1 MHGSVTVAFF
11 LILLC
16 IYISYVRMHTH
27 MQQHI
32 KQTRLSWL
40 LLLCYHDI
48 STHYLSIVVN
58 IVFTLLPGTSD
69 FCLSGC
75 HQGHHHV
82 STPSCVNHLI
92 NLGKEIGTLKMVMT
106 IQSQHNGYCIAR

>member
-1 MHGSVTVAFF
+1 M
-11 LILLC
+11 
-16 IYISYVRMHTH
+16 RMHTH

-32 KQTRLSWL
+32 TQTRLSWL
-40 LLLCYHDI
+40 LLLCYHNI
-48 STHYLSIVVN
+48 SAHYLSIVVN
-58 IVFTLLPGTSD
+58 IVFTLLLGTSD

-82 STPSCVNHLI
+82 STHLI

-106 IQSQHNGYCIAR
+106 IHSQHNGYCIAR